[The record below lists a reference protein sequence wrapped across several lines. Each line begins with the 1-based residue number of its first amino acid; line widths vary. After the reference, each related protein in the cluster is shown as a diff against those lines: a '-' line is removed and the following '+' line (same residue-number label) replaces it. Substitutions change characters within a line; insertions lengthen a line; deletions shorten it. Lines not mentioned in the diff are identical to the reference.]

1 MGKRRRLN
9 RKKVI
14 EKAAAMTDEAGSVT
28 AVSLT
33 ALAQALEIR
42 PPSLYNHIASLDDLI
57 DGLTLFG
64 VQQLIADLR
73 QASLGL
79 VGREAVVALA
89 HAYRRFAHE
98 HPGLYPLTIRAPEPN
113 KTELVALSQE
123 LVQMLLLLM
132 ASLGLQGDD
141 AIHAIR
147 GLRAVLHGFTSL
159 EAAGGYKMALE
170 QEESFRRLVDDY
182 LDGVTRSKN

>member
-1 MGKRRRLN
+1 MGKRRQLN
-9 RKKVI
+9 REKVI
-14 EKAAAMTDEAGSVT
+14 EKAAVMADETGSVT

-42 PPSLYNHIASLDDLI
+42 PPSLYNHIASLDDLY

-64 VQQLIADLR
+64 MQQLIADLR

-89 HAYRRFAHE
+89 HSYRRFAHE
-98 HPGLYPLTIRAPEPN
+98 HPGLYPLTIRAPEPD

-170 QEESFRRLVDDY
+170 QEESFRRLIDAY